1 MDQSQEQSSQEQP
14 LMTFSDEQ
22 QLIID
27 GLLNDAKTQWEA
39 DILNPIMAERDALK
53 PLIKSEAENQ
63 LEHREQELFQKEISF
78 ELKQSGLYD
87 FAEFFNVK
95 DSEQLQ
101 EKIIKLNTILNER
114 QIKNSYV
121 PENHKSQSQYE
132 QAQSKG
138 NVQDMISAKLSKVF
152 GK

>member
-78 ELKQSGLYD
+78 ELKQSGLSD